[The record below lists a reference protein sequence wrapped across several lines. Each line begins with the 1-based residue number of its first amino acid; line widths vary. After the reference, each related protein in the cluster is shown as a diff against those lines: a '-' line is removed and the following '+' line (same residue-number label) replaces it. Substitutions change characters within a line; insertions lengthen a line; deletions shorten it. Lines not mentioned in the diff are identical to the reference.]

1 MPCFS
6 QSYLLVC
13 KYLWMKK
20 KTYPSSLSFAK
31 GSIIISLHISAK
43 HWCDRSPQLN
53 PSFRKSKLTFFQ
65 KIFWLEQISVSS
77 ILLVKLTWSPPEAAQ
92 HSIELAQKTDS
103 SYYVP
108 LLWRLSEH
116 NGSAPDEESK
126 RFPSQI
132 TFKRISRKQISNPI
146 SVWQPWKM
154 RRRLSGIK
162 APHFLSIS
170 PPGFDALISF
180 AISSIR

>member
-1 MPCFS
+1 MRPH
-6 QSYLLVC
+6 
-13 KYLWMKK
+13 K
-20 KTYPSSLSFAK
+20 FANDNVW
-31 GSIIISLHISAK
+31 ITVLFH
-43 HWCDRSPQLN
+43 
-53 PSFRKSKLTFFQ
+53 TFFQ
-65 KIFWLEQISVSS
+65 MLFLFEQKSVLS

-116 NGSAPDEESK
+116 NGSQPDEESK
-126 RFPSQI
+126 RFPSQL

-154 RRRLSGIK
+154 RRNAEWDQSPSFSFNFFPRLRRTNFYHKIW
-162 APHFLSIS
+162 
-170 PPGFDALISF
+170 
-180 AISSIR
+180 SSIEYFWWKIPWKFPTNFLPYFPLMQE